1 MNNTP
6 PKENTNNQEIDLAFL
21 FNSLKNFVDN
31 IGFTLFR
38 IINFYLKNIIVT
50 LVLTLLGVGL
60 GYYQYSNNSKAYK
73 HELMVVPNF
82 NSTGYL
88 YNKVKGIG
96 KVDENDDSPLSHV
109 SEAKIEPIIDIFQFV
124 SDSKQNLEIAK
135 YMSENT
141 IEVNKFKK
149 DNDVEK
155 LYKYHLLTYY
165 TDKEDTDGKILQ
177 SLIESLNADAY
188 LNERKKVEV
197 LETQNKLIE
206 LQTSVDNING
216 IFKKLGGVVENS
228 KDINV
233 EMYSQINDLMLTKND
248 LLKQINKTKIELIEQ
263 EKVVFKASDN
273 LNNINRSFLKIIVY
287 PVIFNLLFLVFAWIV
302 KQYKRYKLRYTLN

>member
-1 MNNTP
+1 MNTP
-6 PKENTNNQEIDLAFL
+6 PNESQKNQEIDLAFL
-21 FNSLKNFVDN
+21 YNSLKNLVDN
-31 IGFTLFR
+31 IGFTIFR
-38 IINFYLKNIIVT
+38 IFNFYLRNFVITII
-50 LVLTLLGVGL
+50 LILLGVGL
-60 GYYQYSNNSKAYK
+60 GYYQYINNTKAYK
-73 HELMVVPNF
+73 HELIVVPNF

-96 KVDENDDSPLSHV
+96 KSNGEDNSPLSHV
-109 SEAKIEPIIDIFQFV
+109 SEVKIEPIIDVFQFV

-165 TDKEDTDGKILQ
+165 TDERDVDSKIVNA
-177 SLIESLNADAY
+177 LIEGLNNDVY
-188 LNERKKVEV
+188 LNERKNIEAV
-197 LETQNKLIE
+197 ETQNKLLE
-206 LQTSVDNING
+206 LQKSVDNINN
-216 IFKKLGGVVENS
+216 IFAKLGGASENS

-248 LLKQINKTKIELIEQ
+248 LLRQINKTKVELIEQ
-263 EKVVFKASDN
+263 EKIIYDASTN
-273 LNNINRSFLKIIVY
+273 LNSSNESFLKIIAY
-287 PVIFNLLFLVFAWIV
+287 PVIFNFIFLILAWMM
-302 KQYKRYKLRYTLN
+302 KQFKRYKIRFNSN